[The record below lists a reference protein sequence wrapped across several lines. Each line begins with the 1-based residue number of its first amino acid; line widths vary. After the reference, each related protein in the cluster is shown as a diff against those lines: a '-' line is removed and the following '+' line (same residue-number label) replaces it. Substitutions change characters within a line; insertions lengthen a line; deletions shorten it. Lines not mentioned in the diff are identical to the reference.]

1 MHYSNIIEED
11 IANGQ
16 GVRTT
21 LFVSGCKFHCKE
33 CFNSEAWDF
42 NQGKE
47 YTEETESYI
56 LEQVSKPYIKGL
68 SLLGGDPLW
77 QDMDGLKQLRQ
88 LVQKVHDL
96 DKTVW
101 IWSGFTWEELLR
113 KGRLTDRMADK
124 EWEIVSIDIQ
134 KLCLVCDC
142 DVFVDGLFEYD
153 KKDLSL
159 AWRGSRNQRV
169 IDVNKTLDYFTKTHE
184 DKVVLYCE

>member
-1 MHYSNIIEED
+1 MKYASIKKMDISNGEGIR
-11 IANGQ
+11 
-16 GVRTT
+16 VS
-21 LFVSGCKFHCKE
+21 LFVSGCKFHCPG
-33 CFNSEAWDF
+33 CFNEEVQSFDY
-42 NQGKE
+42 GKD
-47 YTEETESYI
+47 YTQATEDLI
-56 LEQVSKPYIKGL
+56 LKEVSKPYIKGL

>member
-33 CFNSEAWDF
+33 CFNSEAWNF
-42 NQGKE
+42 NYGKE
-47 YTEETESYI
+47 YTEKTEEYI
-56 LEQVSKPYIKGL
+56 LKQVNKPYIKGL

-96 DKTVW
+96 GKTVW
-101 IWSGFTWEELLR
+101 IWSGFIYENLLDGSGLNEEANERILLIR
-113 KGRLTDRMADK
+113 
-124 EWEIVSIDIQ
+124 E
-134 KLCLVCDC
+134 C
-142 DVFVDGLFEYD
+142 DVFVDGLFEND

-169 IDVNKTLDYFTKTHE
+169 IDMNKTHE

>member
-1 MHYSNIIEED
+1 MKYASIKKMDISNGEGIR
-11 IANGQ
+11 
-16 GVRTT
+16 VS
-21 LFVSGCKFHCKE
+21 LFVSGCKFHCPG
-33 CFNSEAWDF
+33 CFNEEVQSFDY
-42 NQGKE
+42 GKD
-47 YTEETESYI
+47 YTQATEDLI
-56 LEQVSKPYIKGL
+56 LKEVSKPHIKGL

-77 QDMDGLKQLRQ
+77 QDWNGLKQLRQ

-113 KGRLTDRMADK
+113 KGTLTDRMADE
-124 EWEIVSIDIQ
+124 EWAIAAIDIQ

-159 AWRGSRNQRV
+159 SWRGSRNQRV
-169 IDVNKTLDYFTKTHE
+169 IDVNKTMSYFVKTHE
-184 DKVVLYCE
+184 DKVVLYCD

>member
-33 CFNSEAWDF
+33 CFNSEAWNF
-42 NQGKE
+42 NYGKE
-47 YTEETESYI
+47 YTEKTEEYI
-56 LEQVSKPYIKGL
+56 LKQVNKPYIKGL

-96 DKTVW
+96 GKTVW
-101 IWSGFTWEELLR
+101 IWSGFIYENLLDGSGLSEEANERILLIR
-113 KGRLTDRMADK
+113 
-124 EWEIVSIDIQ
+124 E
-134 KLCLVCDC
+134 C
-142 DVFVDGLFEYD
+142 DVFVDGLFEND

-169 IDVNKTLDYFTKTHE
+169 IDMNKTHE

>member
-1 MHYSNIIEED
+1 MRYCNIIEED

-42 NQGKE
+42 NYGKE

-113 KGRLTDRMADK
+113 KSRLTDHMVDK

-159 AWRGSRNQRV
+159 AWRGSQNQRV
-169 IDVNKTLDYFTKTHE
+169 IDVNKTLDYFAKTHE

>member
-33 CFNSEAWDF
+33 CFNSEVWDF
-42 NQGKE
+42 NYGKE

>member
-1 MHYSNIIEED
+1 MRYCNIIEED

-42 NQGKE
+42 NYGKE

-113 KGRLTDRMADK
+113 KSRLPDHMVDK

-159 AWRGSRNQRV
+159 AWRGSQNQRV
-169 IDVNKTLDYFTKTHE
+169 IDVNKTLDYFAKTHE

>member
-1 MHYSNIIEED
+1 MKYASIKKMDISNGEGIR
-11 IANGQ
+11 
-16 GVRTT
+16 VS
-21 LFVSGCKFHCKE
+21 LFVSGCNFHCPG
-33 CFNSEAWDF
+33 CFNEEVQSFDY
-42 NQGKE
+42 GKN
-47 YTEETESYI
+47 YTQATEDLI
-56 LEQVSKPYIKGL
+56 LKEVSKPHIKGL

-88 LVQKVHDL
+88 LVQKVHNL

-101 IWSGFTWEELLR
+101 IWSGFTWENLLDGSGLSEEANER
-113 KGRLTDRMADK
+113 IL
-124 EWEIVSIDIQ
+124 
-134 KLCLVCDC
+134 LVCDC

-169 IDVNKTLDYFTKTHE
+169 IDMNKTK

>member
-33 CFNSEAWDF
+33 CFNSEIWDF
-42 NQGKE
+42 NYGKE

-101 IWSGFTWEELLR
+101 IWSGFTYENLLDGSGLSEKANER
-113 KGRLTDRMADK
+113 IL
-124 EWEIVSIDIQ
+124 
-134 KLCLVCDC
+134 LVCDC

-169 IDVNKTLDYFTKTHE
+169 IDVHKTFEHLKVTGE
-184 DKVVLYCE
+184 VKVVLYNG

>member
-42 NQGKE
+42 NYGKE
-47 YTEETESYI
+47 YTEKTEEYI
-56 LEQVSKPYIKGL
+56 LKQVNKPYIKGL

-96 DKTVW
+96 GKTVW
-101 IWSGFTWEELLR
+101 IWSGFIYENLLDGSGLSEEANERILLIR
-113 KGRLTDRMADK
+113 
-124 EWEIVSIDIQ
+124 E
-134 KLCLVCDC
+134 C
-142 DVFVDGLFEYD
+142 DVFVDGLFEND

-169 IDVNKTLDYFTKTHE
+169 IDMNKTHE

>member
-33 CFNSEAWDF
+33 CFNSEVWDF
-42 NQGKE
+42 NYGKG

-96 DKTVW
+96 GKTVW
-101 IWSGFTWEELLR
+101 IWSGFIYENLLDGSGLSEEANERILLVR
-113 KGRLTDRMADK
+113 
-124 EWEIVSIDIQ
+124 
-134 KLCLVCDC
+134 DC

-169 IDVNKTLDYFTKTHE
+169 IDMNKTK

>member
-33 CFNSEAWDF
+33 CFNSEAWNF
-42 NQGKE
+42 NYGKE
-47 YTEETESYI
+47 YTEKTEEYI
-56 LEQVSKPYIKGL
+56 LKQVNKPYIKGL

-96 DKTVW
+96 GKTVW
-101 IWSGFTWEELLR
+101 IWSGFIYENLLDGSGLSEEANERILLIR
-113 KGRLTDRMADK
+113 
-124 EWEIVSIDIQ
+124 ECDI
-134 KLCLVCDC
+134 
-142 DVFVDGLFEYD
+142 FVDGLFEND

-169 IDVNKTLDYFTKTHE
+169 IDMNKTHE